1 MPKAKVGLMHKILI
15 IDAEL
20 QNALPSVDYHA
31 FVENLAV
38 EMMYVLDMKPL
49 GPIGIFEALDD
60 TEPGWSF
67 IQPITTSHISAH
79 YFSKPDPKPHI
90 HIDIYSCKNFDA
102 NAATKKLASLLGFGK
117 TASSVLNR
125 TMTRERKAVSKLE
138 DFSKKPIIKKR

>member
-1 MPKAKVGLMHKILI
+1 MVKRKSGLLHKILI

-20 QNALPSVDYHA
+20 QNPLPERDYHQ

-49 GPIGIFEALDD
+49 GPLSIFEALDKS
-60 TEPGWSF
+60 EPGWSF

-90 HIDIYSCKNFDA
+90 HIDIYSCKNF
-102 NAATKKLASLLGFGK
+102 NATIATKKLASLLKFGK
-117 TASSVLNR
+117 TATTVLSR
-125 TMTRERKAVSKLE
+125 TMTKNRKGVSTLK
-138 DFSKKPIIKKR
+138 DFSTKPTTQR